1 MRNGRILVMDDHKDI
16 RYIFSILLN
25 RSNYEVEVAEDG
37 NKAIE
42 LFNRS
47 IEEERLFDAII
58 LDLNVPGGMGGAEA
72 TEKLLEIDP
81 ETKVIWCSGRIDHP
95 IMINYKKYG
104 VVSVIHKPFN
114 NDDIY
119 EALSLAISSN

>member
-1 MRNGRILVMDDHKDI
+1 MSNGRILVMDDHKDI
-16 RYIFSILLN
+16 RYIFTILLN
-25 RSNYEVEVAEDG
+25 RSNYDVEVAKDG
-37 NKAIE
+37 HEAIE

-47 IEEERLFDAII
+47 IGEDRLFDAVI
-58 LDLNVPGGMGGAEA
+58 LDLNVPEGMGGAEA

-81 ETKVIWCSGRIDHP
+81 ETKVIWCSGRIDNP
-95 IMINYKKYG
+95 IMTNYKKYG

-119 EALSLAISSN
+119 EALRIAIGSN